1 MRLDSYS
8 LQKLVASLPLAGNRI
23 VCITQA
29 EEIPRLTLFLGSGDA
44 IDFYLQPP
52 LTTLLFRSKLTP
64 PKHPKPIPAIWME
77 LRGKVITSVQTVI
90 GSRIVILKLDRDN
103 GYTLVAELYGKL
115 PRVVLLAGDKA
126 VAAFPAKS
134 CKLNYS
140 IPHQPPLSSLPEKAP
155 AGWLQES
162 LSSWAK
168 DMAAEYAPG
177 SPLLFEQARL
187 RLNAMPDP
195 SWQDFLTAV
204 AELKDRDEPHAALAP
219 AANKHS
225 TFAPYPL
232 LESADWQV
240 FPCNSLAEAA
250 YIAWQHDRELWQQ
263 KQAQSEQL
271 AKLQAE
277 LKRTENAIARVETD
291 LADYAREEQW
301 RHEAEALLIWGED
314 SRGHTTVRLP
324 DPYTGREI
332 EIKLDPAHTPHE
344 EAEIRF
350 AKARK
355 AARALPLA
363 QKRLARLQEQR
374 MILLEKIAAV
384 KSGEQPAEPA
394 TPTVKKPSAS
404 KPIKSVRKK
413 PSAAREFIS
422 SDGLTILVGK
432 GDVENEEVTFRLG
445 RSNDLW
451 LHVRGREGSHVIVK
465 VGKEGNVPPNTLAE
479 AAALAAYFSKARQEK
494 AVEVIYTRRKYVTR
508 RKGMPRGSVIV
519 TQEKVFYA
527 RPGLPPGARP
537 EA

>member
-1 MRLDSYS
+1 
-8 LQKLVASLPLAGNRI
+8 VASLPLAGNRI

-29 EEIPRLTLFLGSGDA
+29 EEVPRLTLFLGSGA
-44 IDFYLQPP
+44 AVDFYLQPP
-52 LTTLLFRSKLTP
+52 LTAFLFRGNLTP

-77 LRGKVITSVQTVI
+77 LCGKAVTSAQTVI
-90 GSRIVILKLDRDN
+90 GSRIALLTVD
-103 GYTLVAELYGKL
+103 GGFTLVAELYGKL
-115 PRVVLLAGDKA
+115 PRVVLLAGDNS
-126 VAAFPAKS
+126 VAAFPAKAF
-134 CKLNYS
+134 KANYS
-140 IPHQPPLSSLPEKAP
+140 IPNQSSLSPLPDIAP
-155 AGWLQES
+155 TNWLQEPTS
-162 LSSWAK
+162 AWAK
-168 DMAAEYAPG
+168 EMASQYTPG

-187 RLNAMPDP
+187 RLDSMPDP
-195 SWQDFLTAV
+195 SWQDFLHSV
-204 AELKDRDEPHAALAP
+204 SDMLSRDEPHAALSTSAD
-219 AANKHS
+219 KHS

-232 LESADWQV
+232 LVPADWQV
-240 FPCNSLAEAA
+240 FPCNNLAEAA
-250 YIAWQHDRELWQQ
+250 YIVWQHDRELWQQ

-277 LKRTENAIARVETD
+277 LKRTENAIARVEAD
-291 LADYAREEQW
+291 LADYAQEEQW

-314 SRGHTTVRLP
+314 ARGHTTVRLP
-324 DPYTGREI
+324 DPYTGMDIDI
-332 EIKLDPAHTPHE
+332 ELDPAHTPHE
-344 EAEIRF
+344 EAESRF

-374 MILLEKIAAV
+374 RILLEKIAAV
-384 KSGEQPAEPA
+384 KSGGQPAEPA
-394 TPTVKKPSAS
+394 TPTVKKPSAP
-404 KPIKSVRKK
+404 KPAKTVRKK
-413 PSAAREFIS
+413 PSTAREFTS

-465 VGKEGNVPPNTLAE
+465 LGRDGNVPPNTLAE

-527 RPGLPPGARP
+527 RPGLPPGTRT
-537 EA
+537 ED